1 MNLRSSAWAAPIVG
15 MMQVDPVSTQSA
27 ISVGLMITIIGAV
40 AWLSRVLT
48 RNEEQMKGINE
59 KLALLITLPQ
69 EVALLK
75 GEVSHVKEHFETME
89 GDINNLWAAV
99 RETSN
104 DGDLLDRTR
113 RERGPRPSRGTHP
126 KEGR

>member
-1 MNLRSSAWAAPIVG
+1 MRLRSSAWATPIVAA
-15 MMQVDPVSTQSA
+15 MQLDPVSTQSA

-59 KLALLITLPQ
+59 KLALLISLPQ

-75 GEVSHVKEHFETME
+75 GEVGHVKDHVATLE
-89 GDINNLWAAV
+89 GDVNNLWTAV
-99 RETSN
+99 RESN
-104 DGDLLDRTR
+104 EGTDLLDRTR
-113 RERGPRPSRGTHP
+113 RERGPRPDRN
-126 KEGR
+126 R